1 MPSRS
6 PSQWQSRRKQSL
18 GKLRRAHP
26 ASGATWNVQVVRGK
40 MTSKCLWHACR
51 ALALGMVL
59 MLLGAG
65 MATVGYYADQL
76 SVGHEIRGNAT
87 IRVKNESRG
96 FHLNNL
102 SYVGPIV
109 MGFGGFIVVAAC
121 VMTFEA
127 RDSAAK
133 VVPARLKVTG
143 NSRNN
148 VRSNTSSATSARRA
162 NEMMHQATRWD
173 YHLGVFR
180 TSPADP
186 PQPLTPMDRQAMTA
200 ALIHFS
206 KTLGNSPRQSPKSR
220 RISRSG
226 SVPNLTSSQSLNV
239 NSAQLS
245 PSYRKKLALGQGS
258 HHHHHQQHHHRH
270 GHQGRHLPNHK
281 TNRISS
287 SLINRASRESTNSLL
302 HPGMLQYHRHA
313 LSVDET
319 GPYFRSSVTPHDSQS
334 SMIIPDSHEARI
346 RDRTFRSDTA
356 KKHVL
361 ARQKPIEKEEPHSP
375 KTAYTNGRRRSST
388 ASDISFASRCVYRR
402 TSSASRTPSIDSRSV
417 QVELHSPEKSRQS
430 PRTPRRLNSGQS
442 STPSVERE
450 FRSQLSICSE
460 PTTTIR
466 QLSGQ
471 SSLEPCVLEESP
483 ELEESQHLEET
494 ASGPST
500 SLQTKIEEDIA
511 IENSQD
517 CLVHANLKKSRP
529 NSLILDASGENSK
542 SSKAI
547 EAKKFLY
554 RSRSSRTFYR
564 PKPRL
569 INEYDPIYFISTD
582 GSIRTR
588 PYDKDEELYDSLQVI
603 NERRSKILTTT
614 TTTTTSTISSDII
627 ESSGE
632 NCILEASNTLEEFD
646 EDNKSL
652 ESLSDAATSM
662 VDPKTQDKSVAP
674 PLEEKDI
681 VLVHNAML
689 LENDEC
695 SKHDAT
701 KTVLNPTSP
710 AGGKS
715 ELIENKCEE
724 HGQETTE
731 NEVLDTRIIMEADA
745 E

>member
-1 MPSRS
+1 MAPKQPINFQPSYKS
-6 PSQWQSRRKQSL
+6 HKSSFYVPQDYSL
-18 GKLRRAHP
+18 FNAIPNVINWKIVDSDNKDKGNIKYHQPRIIGKLSIVTKG
-26 ASGATWNVQVVRGK
+26 ASQDCWIAFQPVSNFTLNIINLNTDFSQ
-40 MTSKCLWHACR
+40 
-51 ALALGMVL
+51 
-59 MLLGAG
+59 
-65 MATVGYYADQL
+65 YY
-76 SVGHEIRGNAT
+76 
-87 IRVKNESRG
+87 
-96 FHLNNL
+96 
-102 SYVGPIV
+102 
-109 MGFGGFIVVAAC
+109 
-121 VMTFEA
+121 
-127 RDSAAK
+127 
-133 VVPARLKVTG
+133 
-143 NSRNN
+143 
-148 VRSNTSSATSARRA
+148 
-162 NEMMHQATRWD
+162 
-173 YHLGVFR
+173 
-180 TSPADP
+180 
-186 PQPLTPMDRQAMTA
+186 
-200 ALIHFS
+200 
-206 KTLGNSPRQSPKSR
+206 
-220 RISRSG
+220 
-226 SVPNLTSSQSLNV
+226 
-239 NSAQLS
+239 
-245 PSYRKKLALGQGS
+245 
-258 HHHHHQQHHHRH
+258 
-270 GHQGRHLPNHK
+270 
-281 TNRISS
+281 
-287 SLINRASRESTNSLL
+287 
-302 HPGMLQYHRHA
+302 
-313 LSVDET
+313 
-319 GPYFRSSVTPHDSQS
+319 
-334 SMIIPDSHEARI
+334 
-346 RDRTFRSDTA
+346 
-356 KKHVL
+356 
-361 ARQKPIEKEEPHSP
+361 
-375 KTAYTNGRRRSST
+375 
-388 ASDISFASRCVYRR
+388 
-402 TSSASRTPSIDSRSV
+402 
-417 QVELHSPEKSRQS
+417 
-430 PRTPRRLNSGQS
+430 
-442 STPSVERE
+442 
-450 FRSQLSICSE
+450 RSQLSICSE

-500 SLQTKIEEDIA
+500 SLQTQIEEDIA

-695 SKHDAT
+695 SRHDAT
-701 KTVLNPTSP
+701 NTVLTPTSP